1 MSEKLMQEAFCQ
13 WLRNE
18 GLPFFRQRMDKAATG
33 TKGWPDFTI
42 CENGRCIL
50 IETKFGK
57 GKLSTDQVFCHAE
70 LAKSGCRVFVCR
82 ELSAAIE
89 LVQAWRSAPIN
100 DRFLTHESSR
110 LVTLFGQQWRQKPGT
125 TNELEKIK

>member
-1 MSEKLMQEAFCQ
+1 MSEKLMQDALCQ

-33 TKGWPDFTI
+33 TKGWPDFSI
-42 CENGRCIL
+42 CENGRVLL

-57 GKLSTDQVFCHAE
+57 GKLSTDQLFCHAE
-70 LAKSGCRVFVCR
+70 LAKAGCRVFVVR

-89 LVQAWRSAPIN
+89 LVNEWRSYSRSIAVQSLS
-100 DRFLTHESSR
+100 DR
-110 LVTLFGQQWRQKPGT
+110 VIKFGHAVYRETPRG
-125 TNELEKIK
+125 LEKVRNA